1 MASRHPSA
9 ACPSVDDGRDA
20 VVLLQQ
26 ADAACYAAKDQGRN
40 RVQVHELEDEQM
52 AERRGVMEW
61 VARVDQVLRDGRIRL
76 TGQKI
81 APIRDPGS
89 AKPHYEI
96 LMTVLNDAGEPMGP
110 VDFITAAETYD
121 RMPAV
126 DRWVVTHSLNWMSLN
141 LEHMD
146 KVHGFSINLSGTSLN
161 DPSFCDFV
169 VQQLQRTRVPTEKVT
184 FEITETAAFSSMDAA
199 NRFIARLRDLGC
211 TFSLDDFGT
220 GLASYSYLRNLDV
233 DYVKIDGMFV
243 KDLIENPA
251 DYAVVKSV
259 SEIAHF
265 MGKQTIAEF
274 VETTQILDALREIG
288 VDYAQG
294 WGVERPKPLDQ
305 IF

>member
-1 MASRHPSA
+1 
-9 ACPSVDDGRDA
+9 
-20 VVLLQQ
+20 
-26 ADAACYAAKDQGRN
+26 
-40 RVQVHELEDEQM
+40 
-52 AERRGVMEW
+52 
-61 VARVDQVLRDGRIRL
+61 
-76 TGQKI
+76 
-81 APIRDPGS
+81 
-89 AKPHYEI
+89 
-96 LMTVLNDAGEPMGP
+96 
-110 VDFITAAETYD
+110 
-121 RMPAV
+121 
-126 DRWVVTHSLNWMSLN
+126 VVTAVGFELNGFRHKLT
-141 LEHMD
+141 ER

-161 DPSFCDFV
+161 DPGFCDFV

-199 NRFIARLRDLGC
+199 NRFIARLH
-211 TFSLDDFGT
+211 
-220 GLASYSYLRNLDV
+220 V
-233 DYVKIDGMFV
+233 DYVKIDGMLV

-294 WGVERPKPLDQ
+294 WGVEKPKPLDE